1 MMPNLFFSSNT
12 NSLMSAN
19 HERKIY
25 LTDRERNLT
34 FAGIVESFVEF
45 NGKIKVSLLNVQ
57 VYKYSSSIPLYNL
70 PSISLSRP
78 KNKLYAEEF
87 K

>member
-1 MMPNLFFSSNT
+1 MKPKLFFSSNT
-12 NSLMSAN
+12 NSLMS
-19 HERKIY
+19 ETYQKKIY

-45 NGKIKVSLLNVQ
+45 KGKIKVSLLNVQ
-57 VYKYSSSIPLYNL
+57 VYKYSSSIPLYDL
-70 PSISLSRP
+70 PSISFSRP